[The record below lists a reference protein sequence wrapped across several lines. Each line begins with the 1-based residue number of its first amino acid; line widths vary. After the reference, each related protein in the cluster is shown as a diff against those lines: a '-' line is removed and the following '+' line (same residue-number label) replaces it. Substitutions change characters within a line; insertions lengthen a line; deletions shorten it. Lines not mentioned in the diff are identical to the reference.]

1 MPRRAANLKAIN
13 ATLDLGNGLTIT
25 SLEAEVAAAQA
36 LLETYNIKL
45 AEADAAKNTLQAK
58 EKALQTL
65 SKMPTIAQPG
75 FKINTRQ
82 YIMQDF
88 PFMIE
93 FRVRNNVVEIL
104 AFLHQSRKIE

>member
-1 MPRRAANLKAIN
+1 MQKLTIKWTMPAFNDFMVFVNYYRNLVNLTISTKFAN
-13 ATLDLGNGLTIT
+13 AT
-25 SLEAEVAAAQA
+25 
-36 LLETYNIKL
+36 
-45 AEADAAKNTLQAK
+45 